1 MAVVYNLRLS
11 AVTLAL
17 MLSCLAAS
25 LPAQNTDESLK
36 LAQLAQQNRQ
46 LRERLQ
52 LLEARREAFRWGRF
66 SEGPVLRTGTV
77 ISVSPLPD
85 GRLAF
90 ATDEQGL
97 ILYDGSRFEVLD
109 TATTALTDN
118 FVTAVAAADTS
129 LLYIG
134 TGSGLFVYQNGKVRA
149 VEGLPA
155 GIPVSCLASGSDG
168 RLWVGTQGSGLWLLQ
183 SGAWRNWRAES
194 DSAGLA
200 GNDINDLATGL
211 GPDELWAVTA
221 GGGVSHFN
229 TGAWETFQAPLG
241 PGSEE
246 IYSVTLDTDG
256 LVWIGTVGA
265 GAGFWDGAGWM
276 KAPLPV
282 EEGEGVVQVS
292 LIDGGDLFFGTTSG
306 AWIYRRGEN
315 RWERLPV
322 PEELVPYPFVSC
334 AEYHNRLWLSPA
346 GQGLYLFDRGV
357 VRRFSAET
365 GLPSDN
371 VYHVA
376 QAPDGR
382 FWCATWNGI
391 GVYDGRRWRRI
402 GTADGLPDD
411 LVTFVLFSPDGT
423 AYVGTHHGLAV
434 QAGGA
439 WRVFD
444 RDSGMLS
451 NTVNHLTAGPDGTL
465 CISTEGGGLTGLKED
480 SLWVFTTEHGLPVNE
495 VQATASAPDGTLWI
509 ATKVGLAALRQGVI
523 APVSALEKGAPPA
536 AHFTCLYAA
545 ADGT

>member
-1 MAVVYNLRLS
+1 MVYNLRLS

-229 TGAWETFQAPLG
+229 AGAWETFQAPLG

-322 PEELVPYPFVSC
+322 PRSWYPTRLFPAPNTTTASGSPPPARAFTFSTAEWSAAFRLKPASPRTTFTTWPRRPTAVSG
-334 AEYHNRLWLSPA
+334 ARP
-346 GQGLYLFDRGV
+346 G
-357 VRRFSAET
+357 T
-365 GLPSDN
+365 GLE
-371 VYHVA
+371 
-376 QAPDGR
+376 
-382 FWCATWNGI
+382 FT
-391 GVYDGRRWRRI
+391 
-402 GTADGLPDD
+402 TAG
-411 LVTFVLFSPDGT
+411 
-423 AYVGTHHGLAV
+423 
-434 QAGGA
+434 AGG
-439 WRVFD
+439 
-444 RDSGMLS
+444 
-451 NTVNHLTAGPDGTL
+451 
-465 CISTEGGGLTGLKED
+465 E
-480 SLWVFTTEHGLPVNE
+480 
-495 VQATASAPDGTLWI
+495 
-509 ATKVGLAALRQGVI
+509 
-523 APVSALEKGAPPA
+523 SALPTACR
-536 AHFTCLYAA
+536 T
-545 ADGT
+545 TW